1 MPQRR
6 FKTGYGPKLFQGHMK
21 AIRRPGLTFQAAVC
35 ALCTAATLA
44 LTTPAL
50 SDFTTVVDETS
61 LMSDAAIGQIN
72 TRNGQL
78 FDATGLVVVVV
89 VERGS
94 NVDTAPLDAISA
106 ADKLA
111 KGNYGALI
119 WVATGGERSDILFTG
134 KALKWVSYELQAS
147 LRRQLIGSM
156 RYCCPSDTVPA
167 AVDQLASAM
176 EAGSKIP
183 LSAGNYVRDDL
194 GVLNDQ
200 QMSQI
205 VAREE
210 RLEAATGKG
219 VGVVLFPEEPG
230 KLSPQIAYSMAT
242 SFRVNGQ
249 IAALVWMTR
258 SPQAEHFA
266 VMQTPGFT
274 TIPEATEQ
282 SIGNSFQAD
291 MQTGKF
297 GDAIVAALD
306 RTATALEDTST
317 PMPSQAPSPQGSPSA
332 GPATAEGSAA
342 PAAPTSAPGASG
354 TGTAVVIFVAFAII
368 VLVVTLAVRRKNK

>member
-1 MPQRR
+1 VRPEAVPR
-6 FKTGYGPKLFQGHMK
+6 HMK
-21 AIRRPGLTFQAAVC
+21 ALRRPGLIFQATLC
-35 ALCTAATLA
+35 ALCAAAILA
-44 LTTPAL
+44 FTTPAL
-50 SDFTTVVDETS
+50 SDFTTVVDEAS
-61 LMSDAAIGQIN
+61 LMSDAAIAQIN

-119 WVATGGERSDILFTG
+119 WVATSGEKSDILFTG
-134 KALKWVSYELQAS
+134 KALKWISYEQQAA
-147 LRRQLIGSM
+147 LRRQLNATM

-176 EAGSKIP
+176 EAGSKVP
-183 LSAGNYVRDDL
+183 LRVRNYVRDDL

-200 QMSQI
+200 QMSEI

-219 VGVVLFPEEPG
+219 IGVVLFPEEPG
-230 KLSPQIAYSMAT
+230 KLSPEIAYSMAT
-242 SFRVNGQ
+242 TFRVSGQ
-249 IAALVWMTR
+249 IAALVWVTR
-258 SPQAEHFA
+258 SIQAEHFA

-297 GDAIVAALD
+297 GDAIVAAVD

-317 PMPSQAPSPQGSPSA
+317 PMPSQAPSPQESPSA
-332 GPATAEGSAA
+332 EAATAESSAA
-342 PAAPTSAPGASG
+342 PATPPSAPGASG
-354 TGTAVVIFVAFAII
+354 TGTAVAIFVAFAII
-368 VLVVTLAVRRKNK
+368 VLVVTLAVRRKNR